1 MTKREYI
8 LEAIIGRN
16 SISSDG
22 YYTGKSYIY
31 QGDRYAVVSND
42 IAKAKIYSSE
52 SRAKKANEMCF
63 ENYTFQ
69 LVPLDE

>member
-1 MTKREYI
+1 MTNRKYI
-8 LEAIIGRN
+8 LEAIINRN

-22 YYTGKSYIY
+22 YYTGKSIIY
-31 QGDRYAVVSND
+31 QGDRYATVSYD
-42 IAKAKIYSSE
+42 ITEAKIYSSE
-52 SRAKKANEMCF
+52 SRAKKASEMCF